1 MQVKR
6 LLISSLL
13 CIPTF
18 HGFSVLKSI
27 SLSRRYSVKDIDLSY
42 LIEKPDKKKKKDKKL
57 PQYLP
62 RTENQK
68 KYVELLNDPEN
79 AIIAVVGPA
88 GSGKTLFACTTAIQ
102 LLQTGKVREIV
113 LTRPMISVE
122 EEEFGFLPGDVVTKM
137 DPWTRPIFDIFKEFY
152 TPLQITEMIQQETI
166 EVAPLAFMRGRTFHE
181 SFIIADEMQNS
192 SPNQMLMLST
202 RIGNGSKMVI
212 TGDLQQSDRVS
223 GINGLGDFLNKF
235 RVWNTRVNSTEIGL
249 IEMRQIDVSRSK
261 TVSTI
266 LDFYQ
271 MSGVSSVSSA
281 VEIVERVEMSDAALI
296 PKKDLFRS
304 FRYDSYL

>member
-1 MQVKR
+1 MHTKGLV
-6 LLISSLL
+6 LISSLL
-13 CIPTF
+13 CMPL
-18 HGFSVLKSI
+18 SAMLKPR
-27 SLSRRYSVKDIDLSY
+27 SLRHYSVSKNIDFSY
-42 LIEKPDKKKKKDKKL
+42 PIEKHDKKKKKS
-57 PQYLP
+57 PHYLP
-62 RTENQK
+62 KTENQK

-79 AIIAVVGPA
+79 SIVAVVGPA

-102 LLQTGKVREIV
+102 LLQSGKIRKII

-122 EEEFGFLPGDVVTKM
+122 EEEFGFLPGDLVTKM

-152 TPLQITEMIQQETI
+152 SPLQITEMIQKETI
-166 EVAPLAFMRGRTFHE
+166 EIAPLAFMRGRTFHE

-212 TGDLQQSDRVS
+212 TGDLQQSDRIS

-235 RVWNTRVNSTEIGL
+235 RVWNARVNSTEIGL
-249 IEMRQIDVSRSK
+249 IEMRQVDVSRSK

-266 LDFYQ
+266 LDFYRT
-271 MSGVSSVSSA
+271 STS
-281 VEIVERVEMSDAALI
+281 ERVSEKISFSSDSDAALM

-304 FRYDSYL
+304 RYDSYL